1 MASQRAVASC
11 VMVTFR
17 LTEPFHVRNA
27 EGAAIPGHY
36 ELDVEVDDG
45 RTLRRFT
52 TDKGRAEIFR
62 RLDEGLHDITQ
73 DELDHLTVAPDMD
86 ALLEK
91 MDREAGVGA

>member
-1 MASQRAVASC
+1 MCDGYIPAHRALPCAK
-11 VMVTFR
+11 R
-17 LTEPFHVRNA
+17 

-45 RTLRRFT
+45 RALRRFT

-73 DELDHLTVAPDMD
+73 DEFDHLTVPPDMD
-86 ALLEK
+86 ALLER
-91 MDREAGVGA
+91 MDREAGDGA